1 MQVEDKLRA
10 LGLVLPE
17 APKVPPGFK
26 FSFAWTRIRGNR
38 IYLAGHGPLAPDG
51 TFTGPAGKV
60 PSEVSLEEAQEAARN
75 TALSML
81 GSLARVG
88 RSRSGDSL
96 AHGLRDGQRGPR
108 ISADHQRH

>member
-38 IYLAGHGPLAPDG
+38 IYLAGHGAQAPDG
-51 TFTGPAGKV
+51 TFVGPFGKV
-60 PSEVSLEEAQEAARN
+60 PSEVSLEEAQEAAHN

-81 GSLARVG
+81 GSLKL
-88 RSRSGDSL
+88 S
-96 AHGLRDGQRGPR
+96 
-108 ISADHQRH
+108 

>member
-38 IYLAGHGPLAPDG
+38 IYLAGHGP
-51 TFTGPAGKV
+51 
-60 PSEVSLEEAQEAARN
+60 
-75 TALSML
+75 
-81 GSLARVG
+81 
-88 RSRSGDSL
+88 
-96 AHGLRDGQRGPR
+96 
-108 ISADHQRH
+108 